1 MNNKIEEIIRD
12 EEAVWEQRKLGDN
25 IVEYTEKTTENNQY
39 PVLTSSRKG
48 IFFQTDYY
56 DGNQIASADNTG
68 YNIVPYG
75 YFTYR
80 HMSDDE
86 IFHFNINDIA
96 ENGIVSTLYPVFTTD
111 ENLDSRYLQYQ
122 LNYGREFSRYAI
134 LQKQGGSRT
143 YMYLNKLRNLYL
155 TVPTAIEEQKKISE
169 YFTNLDHL
177 ITLHQRK
184 CEETKILKKYMLQKM
199 FPQNGQKVPEI
210 RFKGFT
216 EDWEQ
221 RKLNEIADK
230 VSEKNKN
237 NEFSEPFTNSAEQ
250 GIISQK
256 DYFDREIVNNEN
268 LNGYY
273 IVRNDDF
280 IYNPRI
286 SVTAPVGP
294 INRNRLG
301 RNGVMSPLYTVFRT
315 HDIDN
320 LYLEF
325 YFKTTK
331 WHRFMKLNGDSGA
344 RFDRFTIS
352 STQFMEMPI
361 PYPTLEEQQ
370 KIGEYFDS
378 LDNLITLHQRIS
390 LYFFKINTFVWEQ
403 RKLNEIADKVSEK
416 NKNNEFSEPFTN
428 SAEQGIISQKDYFDR
443 EIVNNENLNGYYIV
457 RNDDFIYNPR
467 ISVTA
472 PVGPIN
478 RNRLGR
484 NGVMSPLYTVFRTH
498 DIDNLYLEFYFK
510 TTKWHRFMKLNG
522 DSGARFDRF
531 TISSTQFMEMPIP
544 YPTLEEQQKI
554 GEYFDS
560 LDNLITLH
568 QRKPYFWNKFIVID
582 WEQRKLGDIS
592 SLITKG
598 STPKDKS
605 GTGEVNFIKV
615 ENINDFSGDI
625 VSMSKI
631 SLEEHQ
637 GYLKRSQLQE
647 GDILFSIAGTLGRVT
662 SVNKAILPAN
672 TNQALSI
679 IRLKEGNLEYVKTCL
694 KGNVVADF
702 IRRNPTIGAQP
713 NLSLEQVSN
722 LEIEIPS
729 EAEQEKI
736 GLYFSNLDNL
746 ITLHHHKL
754 FIING
759 LKLFTVIQCKYYSLL
774 NILIKN
780 KNTKEAK
787 LMPELERVIEEKL
800 IDQLVYGDSQ
810 WTYREDLK
818 TEEDLWRNFKYI
830 LEQNNKDRLNGESLS
845 DAEFEQVKNQLQFSS
860 FYKAGEWLVGENG
873 KVMVHVQRDTEKL
886 HLVVMNHEHIAGGSS
901 VYEVINQY
909 SALKDEDDYYTVSR
923 NRRFDVT
930 LMINGLPMIHIE
942 LKNRQHSYMDGFN
955 QIKKYISEGKFT
967 GIFSAVQMFVV
978 SNGVDTK
985 YFAAAS
991 DTDLN
996 AKFMSGWVDEKN
1008 NPVSDY
1014 LDFAKS
1020 VLRIPEA
1027 HEMIARYTVLDRDAK
1042 RLIIL
1047 RPYQIHA
1054 IESIRE
1060 ASKIGKSGF
1069 VWHTTGSG
1077 KTLTSYKATRNLL
1090 MDIPSLDKTI
1100 FLIDRKDLDTQTSSA
1115 FQAYANNDVIAVDK
1129 TDNVNDL
1136 KKKLKSGDRKVIV
1149 TTIQKMQIL
1158 VTKRLQED
1166 TPEYNKI
1173 KNLRIAFVVDE
1184 CHRAVTPKTKRELER
1199 FFGRSLWFGFT
1210 GTPRFAE
1217 NPYAQ
1222 MGDLPRTT
1230 EELYGKC
1237 LHKYTIQNAIKDN
1250 AVLGFQVEHN
1260 GPKNMEDET
1269 DPSLYD
1275 NETHMLRVLDIILN
1289 KSYQKFGLQN
1299 GKGQT
1304 YEAILTT
1311 SSIQL
1316 AQKYYE
1322 LLSKVKN
1329 GETDLEIDERMK
1341 QVLPDYPKF
1350 AITYSV
1356 TENEEGSH
1364 VNQEKMQKS
1373 LNDYNEMFGTKFDL
1387 SQIQSYNEN
1396 LNKRL
1401 ARKDKKYKSRNR
1413 QLDLVIVVDR
1423 LLTGFDAPC
1432 LSTIFIDRQP
1442 MGPHDLIQAF
1452 SRTNRIFDPN
1462 KAYGQIVTFQ
1472 APVLFKEC
1480 VDNAVKLYSAGSTE
1494 VALLAE
1500 WDKVEPAFKRALSA
1514 LKAVAETPDEETD
1527 MSLKELKV
1535 FAKAFQTFDRLF
1547 AQIKSFTQYD
1557 ESMLEDYGIT
1567 EEEYEDYVGHYQNA
1581 MTKIKLAEPDDTQ
1594 TPPEAEETVD
1604 TDYELMA
1611 YSSTKI
1617 DYEYIINL
1625 IQNIV
1630 TPDEDAEAVTPEERQ
1645 KQIDEVKQY
1654 IEEMRK
1660 DNPKVAAIMTTLVN
1674 EIEQDENKYKG
1685 QSIMNIVENM
1695 KHDCINQVVTDFC
1708 VTWYASKDDVMYAAL
1723 HYRNGEI
1730 PNESVIK
1737 STINYTRYKESQEKA
1752 LPKFKYYS
1760 QCMAELRKILDEEI
1774 KPLITVS

>member
-1 MNNKIEEIIRD
+1 MRKPLEGAKRISGSYPYYGASGIVDYVDGYLFD
-12 EEAVWEQRKLGDN
+12 EELILLSEDGAN
-25 IVEYTEKTTENNQY
+25 ITDRNYPVCFLASGKYWVNNHAHVLRTKKENENNFICNSLERKDYTQY
-39 PVLTSSRKG
+39 
-48 IFFQTDYY
+48 
-56 DGNQIASADNTG
+56 NTG
-68 YNIVPYG
+68 MAMP
-75 YFTYR
+75 
-80 HMSDDE
+80 
-86 IFHFNINDIA
+86 
-96 ENGIVSTLYPVFTTD
+96 
-111 ENLDSRYLQYQ
+111 
-122 LNYGREFSRYAI
+122 
-134 LQKQGGSRT
+134 K
-143 YMYLNKLRNLYL
+143 LNKETCR
-155 TVPTAIEEQKKISE
+155 KIP
-169 YFTNLDHL
+169 
-177 ITLHQRK
+177 
-184 CEETKILKKYMLQKM
+184 ILCPA
-199 FPQNGQKVPEI
+199 F
-210 RFKGFT
+210 
-216 EDWEQ
+216 
-221 RKLNEIADK
+221 
-230 VSEKNKN
+230 
-237 NEFSEPFTNSAEQ
+237 
-250 GIISQK
+250 
-256 DYFDREIVNNEN
+256 
-268 LNGYY
+268 
-273 IVRNDDF
+273 
-280 IYNPRI
+280 
-286 SVTAPVGP
+286 
-294 INRNRLG
+294 
-301 RNGVMSPLYTVFRT
+301 
-315 HDIDN
+315 
-320 LYLEF
+320 
-325 YFKTTK
+325 
-331 WHRFMKLNGDSGA
+331 
-344 RFDRFTIS
+344 
-352 STQFMEMPI
+352 
-361 PYPTLEEQQ
+361 EEQQ
-370 KIGEYFDS
+370 KIGDYFRS
-378 LDNLITLHQRIS
+378 LDH
-390 LYFFKINTFVWEQ
+390 
-403 RKLNEIADKVSEK
+403 
-416 NKNNEFSEPFTN
+416 
-428 SAEQGIISQKDYFDR
+428 
-443 EIVNNENLNGYYIV
+443 
-457 RNDDFIYNPR
+457 
-467 ISVTA
+467 
-472 PVGPIN
+472 
-478 RNRLGR
+478 
-484 NGVMSPLYTVFRTH
+484 
-498 DIDNLYLEFYFK
+498 
-510 TTKWHRFMKLNG
+510 
-522 DSGARFDRF
+522 
-531 TISSTQFMEMPIP
+531 
-544 YPTLEEQQKI
+544 
-554 GEYFDS
+554 
-560 LDNLITLH
+560 LITLH

-582 WEQRKLGDIS
+582 WEQRKLGDILI
-592 SLITKG
+592 SLQNNTLSRADLSNEAGVAKNVHYGDVLIKF
-598 STPKDKS
+598 
-605 GTGEVNFIKV
+605 GEVLDVSKEKLPMISDESVLSKYKSSFLQNGDVIVADTAEDSTVGKCSEIAGLNDEVVLSGLHTIPYRPIEKFASGYLGYYLNSSAYHNQLIPLMQGIKV
-615 ENINDFSGDI
+615 ASISKSAMQDTDI
-625 VSMSKI
+625 VYPKSVK
-631 SLEEHQ
+631 EQ
-637 GYLKRSQLQE
+637 G
-647 GDILFSIAGTLGRVT
+647 
-662 SVNKAILPAN
+662 
-672 TNQALSI
+672 
-679 IRLKEGNLEYVKTCL
+679 
-694 KGNVVADF
+694 
-702 IRRNPTIGAQP
+702 
-713 NLSLEQVSN
+713 
-722 LEIEIPS
+722 
-729 EAEQEKI
+729 KI
-736 GLYFSNLDNL
+736 GDYFQSLDHL

-754 FIING
+754 FIINE
-759 LKLFTVIQCKYYSLL
+759 LKVFTVMQCKCHLLL
-774 NILIKN
+774 NISNKN
-780 KNTKEAK
+780 KKTKKEIK

-1630 TPDEDAEAVTPEERQ
+1630 TPDEDTEAVTPEERQ
-1645 KQIDEVKQY
+1645 KQIEEVKQY

-1660 DNPKVAAIMTTLVN
+1660 DNPKVADIMTTLVN
-1674 EIEQDENKYKG
+1674 GIEQDENKYKG

-1737 STINYTRYKESQEKA
+1737 STIDYTRYKESQEKA

-1760 QCMAELRKILDEEI
+1760 QCMAELRKVLDEEI

>member
-1 MNNKIEEIIRD
+1 MTYTPDDVEETGTLVLRSSNVKNG
-12 EEAVWEQRKLGDN
+12 E
-25 IVEYTEKTTENNQY
+25 IV
-39 PVLTSSRKG
+39 
-48 IFFQTDYY
+48 D
-56 DGNQIASADNTG
+56 ADNVYVNDKAVTSENVHEG
-68 YNIVPYG
+68 DIIVVV
-75 YFTYR
+75 R
-80 HMSDDE
+80 
-86 IFHFNINDIA
+86 N
-96 ENGIVSTLYPVFTTD
+96 
-111 ENLDSRYLQYQ
+111 
-122 LNYGREFSRYAI
+122 
-134 LQKQGGSRT
+134 GSRALIGKHAQIKAS
-143 YMYLNKLRNLYL
+143 MPN
-155 TVPTAIEEQKKISE
+155 TVIGAFMSGMRSE
-169 YFTNLDHL
+169 HSSFVNALLD
-177 ITLHQRK
+177 TSAF
-184 CEETKILKKYMLQKM
+184 E
-199 FPQNGQKVPEI
+199 
-210 RFKGFT
+210 
-216 EDWEQ
+216 
-221 RKLNEIADK
+221 NEIA
-230 VSEKNKN
+230 KNMGATINQITGYMFSKM
-237 NEFSEPFTNSAEQ
+237 EFMIPS
-250 GIISQK
+250 
-256 DYFDREIVNNEN
+256 
-268 LNGYY
+268 
-273 IVRNDDF
+273 
-280 IYNPRI
+280 
-286 SVTAPVGP
+286 
-294 INRNRLG
+294 
-301 RNGVMSPLYTVFRT
+301 
-315 HDIDN
+315 
-320 LYLEF
+320 
-325 YFKTTK
+325 
-331 WHRFMKLNGDSGA
+331 GD
-344 RFDRFTIS
+344 
-352 STQFMEMPI
+352 
-361 PYPTLEEQQ
+361 EQQ
-370 KIGEYFDS
+370 KIGEHF
-378 LDNLITLHQRIS
+378 Q
-390 LYFFKINTFVWEQ
+390 
-403 RKLNEIADKVSEK
+403 
-416 NKNNEFSEPFTN
+416 
-428 SAEQGIISQKDYFDR
+428 
-443 EIVNNENLNGYYIV
+443 
-457 RNDDFIYNPR
+457 
-467 ISVTA
+467 
-472 PVGPIN
+472 
-478 RNRLGR
+478 
-484 NGVMSPLYTVFRTH
+484 
-498 DIDNLYLEFYFK
+498 
-510 TTKWHRFMKLNG
+510 
-522 DSGARFDRF
+522 
-531 TISSTQFMEMPIP
+531 
-544 YPTLEEQQKI
+544 
-554 GEYFDS
+554 S

-582 WEQRKLGDIS
+582 WEQRKLGDVFKEYSEKNHTELPALTIIQGGGTVKREDS
-592 SLITKG
+592 DRNLMY
-598 STPKDKS
+598 DKS
-605 GTGEVNFIKV
+605 NLSNYKMVRKDDFIVHLRSFEGGLEKASSDGIISPAYHTFHSDVADSRFYYPYFRSHEFIKHKLV
-615 ENINDFSGDI
+615 PHVYGIRDGRSIDIDGMKTIEIPYTSTEEQQKIGDYLESIDHHITLHQRITPYFLKINAFVWEQRKLGDSCKLNGRIGFRGYTEKDIISKEAGGVLTFSPTNIVDNKLTIECKNTYITREKYDESPEI
-625 VSMSKI
+625 KI
-631 SLEEHQ
+631 SN
-637 GYLKRSQLQE
+637 
-647 GDILFSIAGTLGRVT
+647 GDILFVKTGSTLGK
-662 SVNKAILPAN
+662 S
-672 TNQALSI
+672 ALVAG
-679 IRLKEGNLEYVKTCL
+679 LKEDASINPQIVVMHVEKDTENFMS
-694 KGNVVADF
+694 NVLITDRVMKQVA
-702 IRRNPTIGAQP
+702 A
-713 NLSLEQVSN
+713 V
-722 LEIEIPS
+722 
-729 EAEQEKI
+729 KI
-736 GLYFSNLDNL
+736 GGAVPTMTETELKNFTYFAPAEKEEKKKIGDHFRTLDNL

-759 LKLFTVIQCKYYSLL
+759 LKLFTAIQCKCYLLL
-774 NILIKN
+774 NISNKN
-780 KNTKEAK
+780 KKTKKEIK